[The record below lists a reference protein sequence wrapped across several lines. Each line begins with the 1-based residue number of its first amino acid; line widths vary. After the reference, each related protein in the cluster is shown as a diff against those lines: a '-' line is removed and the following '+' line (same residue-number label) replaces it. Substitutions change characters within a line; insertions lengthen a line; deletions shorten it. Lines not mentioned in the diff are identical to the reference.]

1 MPATVFHVATAT
13 SPDQPGVEINS
24 SQWNQGHALTL
35 APSGSEVFGAFS
47 NGGNVTFGLDGGGFI
62 TANGVGGGV
71 INQTGPNIAASNSTV
86 TAGTVLF
93 SNANGVTFGMNG
105 STMTADIASTQ
116 FQNVSVAT
124 YPNAGFVSAATI
136 GSSSNTLNGAY
147 LNMPQNTILYQG
159 ATNLQTMSLA
169 AQSLTLSDGY
179 NNFIVADRS
188 NTNYAVMT
196 DVELIDYNRYFPYAN
211 VYKSSNHAHI
221 QTAPVFANK
230 QDNLLFNRFFDTER
244 YARESGLDVIAVDA
258 SLNITINAGK
268 VWAMFTEYDI
278 AAVTP
283 ATRQF
288 FWYHVGGVW
297 TAAASHTTPVIDN
310 TQYDDGTGLQP
321 LITAQFGINYLYR
334 GIENEDHLYTILGAQ
349 SYGTL
354 EAAMAAGLIA
364 NLPSE
369 IVSHTM
375 LIGRVIVQN
384 GATTGY
390 TYQSAFTDSFSGS
403 TPIINHADLQG
414 LTVGNDHPQYF
425 LASGSTQFQPAGPY
439 LTTAMVS
446 NAGSNFVAAL
456 GNVTGTNITGT
467 IYSNGLSL
475 SVAAP
480 GGGGG
485 AALQGSGVYT
495 QNTGTIQFANSN
507 NITFGLSTNVMTA
520 SFSQSVDTGKVGV
533 GYTSTTQ
540 GGSTVGITQNSQ
552 GLSAAWP
559 AFVTAAGAGDGN
571 NVLGVNANATQA
583 STTYTLTDGNN
594 VSFGLNLGKI
604 TASAS
609 FPAQTVDTNKAGVG
623 FTTTTAAGILW
634 SGTNDTNGLKFAM
647 PAYITTYANDL
658 TSGRAGV
665 GTTLGTTNAG
675 TAIAMTLNTDGL
687 NITYPKFLT
696 TGMASDAGSNFIA
709 VGNSTA
715 YQTSVLS
722 GTFFQTANS
731 SLLMP
736 IGNSTAYQT
745 SVLSG
750 TFFQTA
756 NSSLLFPTA
765 NTTKF
770 AGVSSGTQSTAGV
783 VPTMTH
789 NTAGLNLGV
798 PAWITTYD
806 ATAGLFAAANST
818 NLMNTSERANYF
830 QTASQSRLWV
840 MGNSSATVG
849 GTNISGTVYSNGMS
863 LSVAAPGAGGGAAIS
878 AAGNSQNT
886 GTVSFDNAGGVSFGL
901 SNNGVMTA
909 AAPAGAPSPV
919 NFSAGTASNNL
930 ASVVFGDSNGMVF
943 GLNTGASSRSITASY
958 NDPDNWAL
966 YGNTAGTSASTIGTG
981 AMYFMGGSGVTISGS
996 SNSIRFDVNTSPD
1009 IINLLGNTA
1018 GTSSWNVTNDV
1029 IYLQGGNNITLSG
1042 NVNTVII
1049 SAGAGGAGATIA
1061 GGFTNINLMANSVTL
1076 GYGQSTSHVVPFI
1089 LPNNWQWDFI
1099 RLNMLGAIIAA
1110 STTAA
1115 TAANTTFSC
1124 GYSKTHNFGIYSR
1137 GAGAN
1142 SDSMQLVV
1150 STSFGESFSNNIG
1163 CGAASANGYVYS
1175 NRWTVPTASGS
1186 LGFTYD
1192 YSSTVASLNVNSAG
1206 AATGLTGLKYIDF
1219 PFATALPA
1227 GKYWL
1232 MYGNS
1237 TTTAVQAAGTT
1248 IGLRNY
1254 VTYNPA
1260 FVSQVTGYSI
1270 GTLGAATSNIYAP
1283 QKGLGSFTTA
1293 GGGTT
1298 ASLHWTKVS
1307 NSAANPML
1315 YFQLME
1321 SN

>member
-47 NGGNVTFGLDGGGFI
+47 NGGNVTFGLDGGGYV
-62 TANGVGGGV
+62 TANAVGGGT

-105 STMTADIASTQ
+105 STMTADIAGSQ
-116 FQNVSVAT
+116 FQNVSQAT

-159 ATNLQTMSLA
+159 ATNLQTMLIA

-179 NNFIVADRS
+179 ANYIVADRS

-244 YARESGLDVIAVDA
+244 YSRESGLDVIAVDG
-258 SLNITINAGK
+258 SLNITINSGK

-283 ATRQF
+283 TTRQF

-297 TAAASHTTPVIDN
+297 TQAASHTTPVLDN
-310 TQYDDGTGLQP
+310 TQYDDGNDLQT
-321 LITAQFGINYLYR
+321 LTTAQFGITYLYR
-334 GIENEDHLYTILGAQ
+334 GIENEDHLYTILGSQ
-349 SYGTL
+349 SYGTV

-364 NLPSE
+364 NLPPE

-375 LIGRVIVQN
+375 LIGRVIVEK

-390 TYQSAFTDSFSGS
+390 TYQSAFTDSFSGAS
-403 TPIINHADLQG
+403 PIINHNGLQG

-520 SFSQSVDTGKVGV
+520 SFSQSVDTGRAGV

-594 VSFGLNLGKI
+594 VSFGLALGKI

-609 FPAQTVDTNKAGVG
+609 YV
-623 FTTTTAAGILW
+623 
-634 SGTNDTNGLKFAM
+634 
-647 PAYITTYANDL
+647 NDL

-783 VPTMTH
+783 APTMTH

-818 NLMNTSERANYF
+818 NLMNTSERGNYF

-919 NFSAGTASNNL
+919 NFSAGTTSNNL
-930 ASVVFGDSNGMVF
+930 GSVVFADSNGMAF
-943 GLNTGASSRSITASY
+943 GLGTGASSRSITASY

-981 AMYFMGGSGVTISGS
+981 GMFFAGGNGVTLSGNSNTISV
-996 SNSIRFDVNTSPD
+996 NVNTNPD
-1009 IINLLGNTA
+1009 GWSIVGNTA
-1018 GTSSWNVTNDV
+1018 GAQATYAWTNDTL
-1029 IYLQGGNNITLSG
+1029 YLSGGPNITLSQNG
-1042 NVNTVII
+1042 STLVI
-1049 SAGAGGAGATIA
+1049 SAGAA
-1061 GGFTNINLMANSVTL
+1061 GGGVTLAGGYTNIPLMVNSVTL
-1076 GYGQSTSHVVPFI
+1076 AYAQSTSHVVPFI
-1089 LPNNWQWDFI
+1089 LPNNWGWDFI

-1115 TAANTTFSC
+1115 TTGGATFSC

-1142 SDSMQLVV
+1142 SDSMQLVS
-1150 STSFGESFSNNIG
+1150 STSFGESFSNNIA
-1163 CGAASANGYVYS
+1163 CAANSTQFSYS
-1175 NRWTVPTASGS
+1175 NRWTVPCSSGV

-1192 YSSTVASLNVNSAG
+1192 YSSSAASLNVNTAG
-1206 AATGLTGLKYIDF
+1206 AATGLTGLKIIDF
-1219 PFATALPA
+1219 PFGVTLPA

-1237 TTTAVQAAGTT
+1237 TTTAVQSAGTT